1 MRCERRSNSPYER
14 IQAELERERVETM
27 QSIQDY
33 NIMMGILEDPAAED
47 EEEED
52 EEDE

>member
-1 MRCERRSNSPYER
+1 MRVERRNNSPYER
-14 IQAELERERVETM
+14 VLTELERERVDTM
-27 QSIQDY
+27 RSIQDY
-33 NIMMGILEDPAAED
+33 NIMMGILEDPS